1 MRTHLSR
8 PILALALVF
17 GLFGAVEGRASAS
30 PALQDEFTILVIG
43 FVDVFGASDPACPAC
58 NGEYETE
65 DDDYAVLNPLPS
77 FELVLRDSS
86 STEIDRQTTSPVAG
100 YQVYSFM
107 VPEIVSGE
115 SYTVE
120 LVGDPPGWQLCF
132 TDAPS
137 RTVTVDDFVINNARV
152 EYRFYQGCDAV
163 PPTAAVP
170 TATLEPGQPTH
181 TPDTS
186 RPTNTPRPSGGGGG
200 GDREPGERFV
210 NRLGSIRGIAFID
223 LNANGVFEAGEPGLN
238 DVGVNLRGGGHEMFQ
253 ITGPTGVH
261 SWDGI
266 GTGEYD
272 LFIEPGPEWK
282 ITTPAKYKVKI
293 NGGVLT
299 GFDFGLIRFTDLPV
313 GKPAAPAKPVYTAP
327 KYDHGG
333 LRLLPSTG
341 VADLPMTPLMG
352 ILALVLG
359 GLAVA
364 GWSYERRNHLR

>member
-1 MRTHLSR
+1 MRKYVSR
-8 PILALALVF
+8 SILALALVF
-17 GLFGAVEGRASAS
+17 GVTGAWNRTASAA
-30 PALQDEFTILVIG
+30 PAAQSEFTILVVG

-65 DDDYAVLNPLPS
+65 DDDYAVSNPLSPAE
-77 FELVLRDSS
+77 FILRDTSG
-86 STEIDRQTTSPVAG
+86 TEIDRQTTSPLAG
-100 YQVYSFM
+100 YQRYSFM
-107 VPEIVSGE
+107 VPELFDGE

-120 LVGDPPGWQLCF
+120 LAGDPPGWQLCF
-132 TDAPS
+132 NDTPA
-137 RTVTVDDFVINNARV
+137 RTLTVDDFTINNARV
-152 EYRFYQGCDAV
+152 DFRFYQGCDAV
-163 PPTAAVP
+163 PPTQAVP
-170 TATLEPGQPTH
+170 TATLQPGQPTP
-181 TPDTS
+181 TPDAS
-186 RPTNTPRPSGGGGG
+186 RPTNTPKPSGGGGG
-200 GDREPGERFV
+200 ANREPGERFV

-282 ITTPAKYKVKI
+282 ITTPSKYKVKI

-299 GFDFGLIRFTDLPV
+299 GYDFGLIRFSDLPV
-313 GKPAAPAKPVYTAP
+313 DKMDKPAHMAQP
-327 KYDHGG
+327 KSNYGTI
-333 LRLLPSTG
+333 RLPSTG
-341 VADLPMTPLMG
+341 VADLPTSPLMAV
-352 ILALVLG
+352 LALVLG

-364 GWSYERRNHLR
+364 GWGYERRNRDH